1 MRNFRFF
8 LWLSLTTFAIPLSAG
23 AQVESTPIPA
33 AVKPNFASMNF
44 LIGTWRCSTKSSRRP
59 LAYITTSTYTRDA
72 SGYWLE
78 ETTTVKPPAWEPTA
92 LRTYDKITYDADTK
106 RWIDVSYGD
115 QGAYGLTTSTGW
127 NGSSIVWHDAAFA
140 PGTSMRSNSDTTMM
154 KESPSKFNTSSSFVE
169 TGSGRTITVNGI
181 CTKK

>member
-1 MRNFRFF
+1 MRNFRFS
-8 LWLSLTTFAIPLSAG
+8 LWLSLTALAIPLSAG

-33 AVKPNFASMNF
+33 AAKPNFSSMNF

-72 SGYWLE
+72 SGYWLA

-115 QGAYGLTTSTGW
+115 QGAYGFTTSPGW
-127 NGSSIVWHDAAFA
+127 TGSSIVWHDAAFV
-140 PGTSMRSNSDTTMM
+140 PGAAIRSSSDTTVT
-154 KESPSKFNTSSSFVE
+154 KETASKFTTSSSFVE

-181 CTKK
+181 CTKQ